1 MHASHIDLQIIQRF
15 ILIQVQILSYLV
27 YPRLIIMQLPFTAMM
42 IIEKGFINC
51 LVLVYKTFILHN
63 NIFGNITVVQLC
75 EYKY

>member
-27 YPRLIIMQLPFTAMM
+27 YPRFMQLPFTAMM

-75 EYKY
+75 EYEY